1 MRVCFLCSLIAV
13 KDYHPNHIR
22 QNQHYTI
29 SLLKRGGTSNNLE
42 NLRGHRGLTGAVV
55 LLGELLG
62 ELAGVVG
69 GGLHGLHP
77 GGELG
82 GDGLLE
88 GAEDLTVQVQ
98 GEDGVDDLDGILLE
112 DHVVG
117 ELLGFGDVEL
127 LALDAKLATRRG
139 EGEDLVA
146 LLGDL
151 GGRERDEGAG
161 RGGGVDEGHELGVEE
176 LDGVGLSGEE
186 GVEELL
192 GDGEGLLGVGVLAG
206 LEGLADGVVAAL
218 EVFDALLADEDHV
231 ALDALRLELG
241 EAGLGLLDHEGV
253 VTAAETAI
261 AGDDDEGDLVDLALG
276 EEGKVEGLAGDAAD
290 EAAEDGLQGLGEG
303 TGSED
308 GVLGT
313 TDLGGGDELHGHGD
327 LLGVL
332 DGGDAVAD
340 GCKLAV
346 VK

>member
-1 MRVCFLCSLIAV
+1 MRKSISL
-13 KDYHPNHIR
+13 KLG
-22 QNQHYTI
+22 I
-29 SLLKRGGTSNNLE
+29 SLLECRGTRHNLE
-42 NLRGHRGLTGAVV
+42 NLLRDGGLAGTVV

-62 ELAGVVG
+62 ELTGVVG

-77 GGELG
+77 GGKLG
-82 GDGLLE
+82 SDRLLE
-88 GAEDLTVQVQ
+88 GAEDLAVKVE
-98 GEDGVDDLDGILLE
+98 GEDGVDDLNGVLLE

-117 ELLGFGDVEL
+117 ELLGLGNVEL
-127 LALDAKLATRRG
+127 LALDIELSGGGG

-146 LLGDL
+146 LLRDL
-151 GGRERDEGAG
+151 GGREGNKSADG
-161 RGGGVDEGHELGVEE
+161 RGGGNEGDELGVKE
-176 LDGVGLSGEE
+176 LDGVALSREE
-186 GVEELL
+186 GVEKLL
-192 GDGEGLLGVGVLAG
+192 GDGKGLLGVGVLAG

-253 VTAAETAI
+253 VSAAQAAI